1 MLSYWEKSSF
11 VNYDM
16 MVIGSGIVGLSTAIS
31 IKEKNPKLSV
41 AVLERGI
48 LPTGASTKNAGF
60 ACVGSLSEI
69 CDDLNSMTESE
80 ILELAQLRKNGLE
93 LLRKRL
99 GDEKIAYKENGSHE
113 LIFNHEIALLDEMN
127 KTNVLLH
134 PIFGKDIFGEDKA
147 AVDQFGWSGTR
158 VKTLI
163 KNNAEGEI
171 DTGKM
176 MRTLIDCAKSNGID
190 IFTGCEVDKI
200 EEDSYCKIS
209 IKNSEIVFKAKKVAI
224 CTNAFTKNLVPEID
238 LEPGR
243 GLVLITKPIDNL
255 KQKGVFHFDKG
266 YYYFREVDGRI
277 LFGGGRNIDFKTE
290 NTTSFDVNEKIL
302 ADLTQK
308 LREIILPETPFEIDY
323 HWTGIMAFGKNKFP
337 LIHQTSPNQ
346 FMAVRMGGMGIAI
359 GSEAGRMLSEKILS
373 SLA

>member
-1 MLSYWEKSSF
+1 MLSYWEQSAF
-11 VNYDM
+11 LNYD
-16 MVIGSGIVGLSTAIS
+16 VAIVGSGIVGLSTAIS

-41 AVLERGI
+41 AILERGI

-69 CDDLNSMTESE
+69 CDDLVSMTEAE
-80 ILELAQLRKNGLE
+80 ILELVQLRKKGLE

-99 GDEKIAYKENGSHE
+99 GDERISYRENGSHE
-113 LIFNHEIALLDEMN
+113 LIFEHELALLDEMN
-127 KTNVLLH
+127 KTNTLLH
-134 PIFGKDIFGEDKA
+134 PIFGKDTFSEEKT
-147 AVDQFGWSGTR
+147 AVAQFGWSGTG

-176 MRTLIDCAKSNGID
+176 MRALIDCAKSHGID
-190 IFTGCEVDKI
+190 IFTGCEVDNIK
-200 EEDSYCKIS
+200 EDSYCNVS
-209 IKNSEIVFKAKKVAI
+209 IKNSEIIFIAKKIAI
-224 CTNAFTKNLVPEID
+224 CTNAFTKSIVPEID

-243 GLVLITKPIDNL
+243 GQVLITKSISNL
-255 KQKGVFHFDKG
+255 KPKGIFHFEKG

-290 NTTSFDVNEKIL
+290 NTTNFDVNEKIL
-302 ADLTQK
+302 TDLKQK
-308 LREIILPETPFEIDY
+308 LREIILPDTPFEIDY

-337 LIHQTSPNQ
+337 LIRQISSNQ

-359 GSEAGRMLSEKILS
+359 GSKAGEMLAQKIMGNFE
-373 SLA
+373 

>member
-1 MLSYWEKSSF
+1 MLSYWERSSL
-11 VNYDM
+11 VNYDVI
-16 MVIGSGIVGLSTAIS
+16 VIGSGIVGLSTAICL
-31 IKEKNPKLSV
+31 KEKNPKLSV
-41 AVLERGI
+41 AILERGI

-69 CDDLNSMTESE
+69 FDDLVSMTEAE
-80 ILELAQLRKNGLE
+80 ILELVQLRKKGLE

-99 GDEKIAYKENGSHE
+99 GDERISYRENGSHE
-113 LIFNHEIALLDEMN
+113 LIFEHELALLDEMN
-127 KTNVLLH
+127 KTNTLLH
-134 PIFGKDIFGEDKA
+134 PIFGKDTFSEEKT
-147 AVDQFGWSGTR
+147 AVAQFGWSRTG

-176 MRTLIDCAKSNGID
+176 MRALIDCAKSHGID
-190 IFTGCEVDKI
+190 IFTGCEVDNIK
-200 EEDSYCKIS
+200 EDSYCNVS
-209 IKNSEIVFKAKKVAI
+209 IKNSEIIFIAKKIAI
-224 CTNAFTKNLVPEID
+224 CTNAFTKSIVPEID

-243 GLVLITKPIDNL
+243 GQVLITKSISNL
-255 KQKGVFHFDKG
+255 KPKGIFHFEKG

-308 LREIILPETPFEIDY
+308 LREIILPDTPFEIDY
-323 HWTGIMAFGKNKFP
+323 SWTGIMAFGKNKFP
-337 LIHQTSPNQ
+337 LIRQISSNQ

-359 GSEAGRMLSEKILS
+359 GSKAGEMLAQKIMGNFE
-373 SLA
+373 